1 MARTI
6 GQKNALTAES
16 KPFIIELLTKFKE
29 QNLTLKEQV
38 PLFQEAGY
46 EISCTGTLRNWK
58 KKFGLSDQKYAPT
71 GKIVGNQ
78 NLEFIEDEV
87 WKPIITDRYDASEYQ
102 ISQYGNVLG
111 KRGQKLKW
119 WKSNGYM
126 KLSLHL
132 KPSDFTSDF
141 IPQSQDIQTDR
152 RNQNIAVHRIVAE
165 LFLPK
170 PVPLRFSQLW
180 PTLDK
185 KQRDWIQS
193 VYIVDHI
200 DNDRS
205 NPHVDNL
212 RWVTTRENNKYVKAA
227 KYDD

>member
-1 MARTI
+1 MT
-6 GQKNALTAES
+6 QVLTPKTEAS
-16 KPFIIELLTKFKE
+16 IIELLTKFKE
-29 QNLTLKEQV
+29 QSLTLKEQV

-46 EISCTGTLRNWK
+46 PISHIGTIARWRR
-58 KKFGLSDQKYAPT
+58 KFGLTDQKYANT
-71 GKIVGNQ
+71 GKIKGNQ
-78 NLEFIEDEV
+78 NLGVIEDEV
-87 WKPIITDRYDASEYQ
+87 FKPIITNRYNASEYK
-102 ISQYGNVLG
+102 ISQYGNILG

-119 WKSNGYM
+119 FDVRQYCTVTVR
-126 KLSLHL
+126 L
-132 KPSDFTSDF
+132 KRSDYTSDF
-141 IPQSQDIQTDR
+141 IPQSEYVSGDVIK
-152 RNQNIAVHRIVAE
+152 QNIQVHRIVAE

-170 PVPLRFSQLW
+170 PVPLCFSQLW

-212 RWVTTRENNKYVKAA
+212 RWVTTRENNKHVKAA
-227 KYDD
+227 KYED